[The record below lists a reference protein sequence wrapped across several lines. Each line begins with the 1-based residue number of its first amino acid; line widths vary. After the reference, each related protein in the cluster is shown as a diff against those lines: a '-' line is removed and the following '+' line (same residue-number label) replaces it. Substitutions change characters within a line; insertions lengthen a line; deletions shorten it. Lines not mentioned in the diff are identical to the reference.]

1 MVILLLSTSFLFN
14 ESTTVL
20 ALLCLENRNL
30 AGKPQWG
37 YVAGAFDPKKFNSRP
52 GLLLPIN
59 MGFEPPKPLEQ
70 PQLPNSVPQDL
81 QITVQDMDDI
91 SSQTEVSK
99 GGVPPGVEAAS
110 AIAYLSEENDSIF
123 YPTVQSLENAIQETG
138 VQVLANVYDYWDE
151 TRIVRM
157 TSKNQFME
165 ARQFKAQDMNPIMDF
180 RVETNSMAPR
190 SRRR

>member
-1 MVILLLSTSFLFN
+1 MATSVGPIDSPDVVPPKSDYEGLEGYKHEFPYRHGRFPFVKIDHIPTGMFYGDSAIKYLIPIQREYN
-14 ESTTVL
+14 RTRSIM
-20 ALLCLENRNL
+20 LENRNL

-52 GLLLPIN
+52 GLLLPVN
-59 MGFEPPKPLEQ
+59 MGFDPPKPLEQ
-70 PQLPNSVPQDL
+70 PALPPSISQDL

-123 YPTVQSLENAIQETG
+123 YPTVQ
-138 VQVLANVYDYWDE
+138 VYRKRY
-151 TRIVRM
+151 
-157 TSKNQFME
+157 
-165 ARQFKAQDMNPIMDF
+165 
-180 RVETNSMAPR
+180 PR
-190 SRRR
+190 DRYSST